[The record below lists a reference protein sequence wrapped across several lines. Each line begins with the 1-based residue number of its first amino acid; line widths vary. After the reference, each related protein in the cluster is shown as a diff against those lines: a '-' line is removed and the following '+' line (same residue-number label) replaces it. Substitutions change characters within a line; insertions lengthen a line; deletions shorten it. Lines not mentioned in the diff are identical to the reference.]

1 MRTARFEFRLDPDV
15 KERIETAAELV
26 EESASDFARRAA
38 VERAG
43 EVLRAHQATV
53 VPSSYFSELLAA
65 LDQPVERNETLT
77 RAAERAR
84 DLIKR
89 K

>member
-1 MRTARFEFRLDPDV
+1 MRTARFEFRLGPDV
-15 KERIETAAELV
+15 KERIEAAADLV

-38 VERAG
+38 VERADQ
-43 EVLRAHQATV
+43 VLRAHQTTV
-53 VPSSYFSELLAA
+53 VPSTYFSELLAA

>member
-1 MRTARFEFRLDPDV
+1 MRTARFEFRLDPDA
-15 KERIETAAELV
+15 KERIETAAELA
-26 EESASDFARRAA
+26 EESTSDFARRAV
-38 VERAG
+38 VERASD
-43 EVLRAHQATV
+43 VLRAHQATV
-53 VPSSYFSELLAA
+53 VPQSYFSELLAA
-65 LDQPVERNETLT
+65 LDQPDERNETLT